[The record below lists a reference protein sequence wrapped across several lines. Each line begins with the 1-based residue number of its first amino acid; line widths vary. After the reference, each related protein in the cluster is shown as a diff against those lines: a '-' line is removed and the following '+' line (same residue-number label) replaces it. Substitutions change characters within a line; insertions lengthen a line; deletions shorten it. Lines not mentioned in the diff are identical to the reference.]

1 MNRIEKLHEMSAE
14 NIAEAVMK
22 ISASSN
28 WKCRLCIYDR
38 RCNKGA
44 DCKTGI
50 QRFFTVD
57 DQTGKDEEK

>member
-1 MNRIEKLHEMSAE
+1 MNKVEKLHQMSAE

-28 WKCRLCIYDR
+28 WKCRLCAFKDN
-38 RCNKGA
+38 CNKN
-44 DCKTGI
+44 CNLGI
-50 QRFFTVD
+50 YKFFTFD